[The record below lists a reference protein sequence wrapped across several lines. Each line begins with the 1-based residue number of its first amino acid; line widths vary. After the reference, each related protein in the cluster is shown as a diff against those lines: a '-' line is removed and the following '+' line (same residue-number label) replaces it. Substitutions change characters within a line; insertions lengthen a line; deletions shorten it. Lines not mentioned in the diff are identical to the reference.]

1 MFLSQQGLRHDVF
14 VPIWEVFVYYRA
26 NYLLASKPGGGGV
39 PNNVLLESTPPYT
52 FARKKRQFSSGVITE
67 VLK

>member
-26 NYLLASKPGGGGV
+26 NYLLASKPGGGV

-52 FARKKRQFSSGVITE
+52 FAKTKRQFSSGVATE